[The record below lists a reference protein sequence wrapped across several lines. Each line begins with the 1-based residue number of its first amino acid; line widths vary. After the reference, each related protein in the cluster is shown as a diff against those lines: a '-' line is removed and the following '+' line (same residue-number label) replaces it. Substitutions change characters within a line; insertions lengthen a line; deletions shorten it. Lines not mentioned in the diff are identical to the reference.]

1 MSRETFTSPAGYP
14 KPAVLCRLLRMR
26 NKSGEAA
33 AVTSERISIPVPAG
47 GALAGTLCGPNDGVP
62 RAAVVIHPATAVA
75 ERLYTGFSEYLA
87 ENGCAV
93 LTYDYRGTGASGS
106 PKANRGIRMRD
117 WMIQDVPAA
126 ADWMAERFPDVPH
139 LAVGHSIGGHAM
151 ALNNGTDGLLGF
163 VAIASHAGVTKAIAD
178 PKERLRVGLV
188 LRVLGPLTGRLL
200 GVVPGRKMGLGED
213 MPGGAML
220 EWSRWSRLPN
230 YFFDDPSLQASER
243 AARVKTEVLS
253 IGFSDDLWATPGQIN
268 AIYGRLPNAAVE
280 RRTYTP
286 GDAGVPAIGHMGFF
300 RRGAKDKLWPEVL
313 VWLEGRTAQQS

>member
-1 MSRETFTSPAGYP
+1 M
-14 KPAVLCRLLRMR
+14 
-26 NKSGEAA
+26 
-33 AVTSERISIPVPAG
+33 PVPTG
-47 GALAGTLCGPNDGVP
+47 GALAGTLRLPTHGVL

-87 ENGCAV
+87 DNGYAV
-93 LTYDYRGTGASGS
+93 LTYDYRGTGSSGS
-106 PKANRGIRMRD
+106 PKANRTIRMRD
-117 WMIQDVPAA
+117 WMMHDVPAA
-126 ADWMAERFPDVPH
+126 SGWMAERFPDLPH

-178 PKERLRVGLV
+178 PKERLRVWVV
-188 LRVLGPLTGRLL
+188 LRILGPITGRLL

-220 EWSRWSRLPN
+220 EWSSWSRRPN
-230 YFFDDPSLQASER
+230 YFFDDPSMQADER
-243 AARVKTEVLS
+243 AGRVRTEVLS

-268 AIYGRLPNAAVE
+268 AIYSRLPNAAVE

-286 GDAGVPAIGHMGFF
+286 DDAGAPAIGHMGFF
-300 RRGAKDKLWPEVL
+300 RRGVKEKLWPEVL
-313 VWLEGRTAQQS
+313 AWLDGRIAKQP